1 MMKLRSNVG
10 VLLFYLLAAVLVVYS
25 LSLVF
30 LSNFNMGNLMVW
42 LLTGCVTGYAVF
54 RRPVNAWFSAGIG
67 AWFLGCWRSWSAF
80 IWLLLPLLLSA
91 GIFTR
96 LQGTSRS

>member
-10 VLLFYLLAAVLVVYS
+10 VLLLYLLAAVLVVYS

-42 LLTGCVTGYAVF
+42 VLTAAVHLACLLVVRHKMKNKERSLQAV
-54 RRPVNAWFSAGIG
+54 
-67 AWFLGCWRSWSAF
+67 
-80 IWLLLPLLLSA
+80 
-91 GIFTR
+91 
-96 LQGTSRS
+96 

>member
-10 VLLFYLLAAVLVVYS
+10 VLLLYLLAAVLVVYS

-54 RRPVNAWFSAGIG
+54 RRPVNAWF
-67 AWFLGCWRSWSAF
+67 LGCWRSWSAF
-80 IWLLLPLLLSA
+80 IWLLLPLLLSV

>member
-10 VLLFYLLAAVLVVYS
+10 VLLLYLLAAVLVVYS

-42 LLTGCVTGYAVF
+42 LLTGCVLSLIHISEPT
-54 RRPVNAWFSAGIG
+54 RP
-67 AWFLGCWRSWSAF
+67 
-80 IWLLLPLLLSA
+80 
-91 GIFTR
+91 
-96 LQGTSRS
+96 